1 MVCLLKSYEHD
12 VLSRHRDAFEAS
24 LLFLRDHF
32 EALTAEEMNAIQ
44 DLRKYRNRIAHELC
58 DLIVGMD
65 TSRSGPMVIKARASV
80 FRLSNFWTYIDIG
93 ADPEFKDK
101 GIDWDAVAGNEFILI
116 DRIIEQLDAIS

>member
-1 MVCLLKSYEHD
+1 
-12 VLSRHRDAFEAS
+12 
-24 LLFLRDHF
+24 
-32 EALTAEEMNAIQ
+32 
-44 DLRKYRNRIAHELC
+44 
-58 DLIVGMD
+58 
-65 TSRSGPMVIKARASV
+65 MVIKARASV